1 MKKREILSIVLFV
14 LLILIII
21 MDSALILP
29 NQVLIAADLDIFFD
43 MIGIMI
49 GVYTIVT
56 GISVIVFG
64 YFTDIIERK
73 RLLVLA
79 GLLWSIVAILHIA
92 VAEFWHLFVLRI
104 IAATATG
111 VTTPLAISY
120 LTDFISSKSR
130 SKSFAFWSLC
140 TTLAS
145 LFAGVFALT
154 FNRIPF
160 ESVDIESETIR
171 GNIDFI
177 QSTFPNLLNT
187 WQLPFFLL
195 GVCALILTI
204 LNYFITI
211 EPIRASKDKY
221 LEEVLSD
228 EDIHYS
234 YKIKISD
241 LKFIFTRKSNF
252 FLIFNLF
259 DVVASGLLVAYIFPY
274 FELEL
279 GINVTNIMTVIVLL
293 LIIVPLGL
301 GIGQFGLAH
310 WGDKK
315 VQKGDLSGRVKVAT
329 ICSILTLPFLLI
341 AFSMSPNVASQTFFF
356 KSIYTDVI
364 GFWILWIIFS
374 ILLGVGLAFTFGIA
388 PNWYSSLIDVNLPE
402 NRGTMIAMG
411 SFIDTF
417 GRALGAI
424 IGGFMIAFT
433 DSFSSTIFW
442 STLIFGII
450 STCFWVPLF
459 FTCKKD
465 YIEVDNLLKERAES
479 IKSMSH
485 AK

>member
-1 MKKREILSIVLFV
+1 MKKRDILSIVLFV

-29 NQVLIAADLDIFFD
+29 NQVLIAADLDIYFD

-56 GISVIVFG
+56 GISIIVFG

-73 RLLVLA
+73 KLLVLA
-79 GLLWSIVAILHIA
+79 GLLWSIVAILHIF
-92 VAEFWHLFVLRI
+92 VAEFWHLLVLRI

-145 LFAGVFALT
+145 LFAGFFALA

-160 ESVDIESETIR
+160 ERVDIESETIR

-177 QSTFPNLLNT
+177 QSTYPNLLNT

-211 EPIRASKDKY
+211 EPNRASKDKY

-228 EDIHYS
+228 EDTHYS
-234 YKIKISD
+234 YKIKRSD

-329 ICSILTLPFLLI
+329 ICSILNLPFLLI

-356 KSIYTDVI
+356 KSVYTDVI

-388 PNWYSSLIDVNLPE
+388 PNYYSSLIDVNLPE

-465 YIEVDNLLKERAES
+465 YVEVDNLLKERAES
-479 IKSMSH
+479 IKSISQV
-485 AK
+485 K

>member
-1 MKKREILSIVLFV
+1 MKKRDILSIVLFV

-56 GISVIVFG
+56 GISIIVFG

-73 RLLVLA
+73 KLLVLA
-79 GLLWSIVAILHIA
+79 GLLWSIVAILHIF
-92 VAEFWHLFVLRI
+92 VAEFWHLLVLRI

-145 LFAGVFALT
+145 LFAGFFALA

-160 ESVDIESETIR
+160 ERVDIESETIR

-177 QSTFPNLLNT
+177 QSTYPNLLNT

-211 EPIRASKDKY
+211 EPNRASKDKY

-228 EDIHYS
+228 EDTHYS
-234 YKIKISD
+234 YKIKRSD

-329 ICSILTLPFLLI
+329 ICSILNLPFLLI

-356 KSIYTDVI
+356 KSVYTNVI

-388 PNWYSSLIDVNLPE
+388 PNYYSSLIDVNLPE

-465 YIEVDNLLKERAES
+465 YVEVDNLLKERAES
-479 IKSMSH
+479 IKSMSQV
-485 AK
+485 K

>member
-56 GISVIVFG
+56 GISVIIFG

-73 RLLVLA
+73 KLLVLA

-160 ESVDIESETIR
+160 KRVDIESETIR
-171 GNIDFI
+171 GNISFI
-177 QSTFPNLLNT
+177 KSTFPNLLNT

-195 GVCALILTI
+195 GICALILTI

-221 LEEVLSD
+221 LEEV
-228 EDIHYS
+228 
-234 YKIKISD
+234 
-241 LKFIFTRKSNF
+241 
-252 FLIFNLF
+252 
-259 DVVASGLLVAYIFPY
+259 
-274 FELEL
+274 
-279 GINVTNIMTVIVLL
+279 
-293 LIIVPLGL
+293 
-301 GIGQFGLAH
+301 
-310 WGDKK
+310 
-315 VQKGDLSGRVKVAT
+315 
-329 ICSILTLPFLLI
+329 
-341 AFSMSPNVASQTFFF
+341 
-356 KSIYTDVI
+356 
-364 GFWILWIIFS
+364 
-374 ILLGVGLAFTFGIA
+374 
-388 PNWYSSLIDVNLPE
+388 
-402 NRGTMIAMG
+402 
-411 SFIDTF
+411 
-417 GRALGAI
+417 
-424 IGGFMIAFT
+424 
-433 DSFSSTIFW
+433 
-442 STLIFGII
+442 
-450 STCFWVPLF
+450 
-459 FTCKKD
+459 
-465 YIEVDNLLKERAES
+465 
-479 IKSMSH
+479 
-485 AK
+485 

>member
-1 MKKREILSIVLFV
+1 MKKRDTLSIVLFV

-29 NQVLIAADLDIFFD
+29 NQVLIAADLEIYFD

-56 GISVIVFG
+56 GISIIVFG

-73 RLLVLA
+73 KLLVLA
-79 GLLWSIVAILHIA
+79 GLLWSIVAILHIF
-92 VAEFWHLFVLRI
+92 VADFWHLLVLRI

-145 LFAGVFALT
+145 LFAGIFALA

-160 ESVDIESETIR
+160 ERVDIESETIR
-171 GNIDFI
+171 ENILFI
-177 QSTFPNLLNT
+177 QTTFPNLLNT

-195 GVCALILTI
+195 GACALILTI

-211 EPIRASKDKY
+211 EPNRASKDKY

-228 EDIHYS
+228 EDTHYS
-234 YKIKISD
+234 YKIKKND

-279 GINVTNIMTVIVLL
+279 GINATNIITVIVLL

-329 ICSILTLPFLLI
+329 ICSILNLPFLLI

-356 KSIYTDVI
+356 KSVYTDVI

-388 PNWYSSLIDVNLPE
+388 PNYYSSLIDVNLPE

-417 GRALGAI
+417 GRAMGAI
-424 IGGFMIAFT
+424 IGGFMITFT

-465 YIEVDNLLKERAES
+465 YVEVDNLLKERAES
-479 IKSMSH
+479 IKSMS
-485 AK
+485 KVK

>member
-1 MKKREILSIVLFV
+1 M
-14 LLILIII
+14 
-21 MDSALILP
+21 
-29 NQVLIAADLDIFFD
+29 
-43 MIGIMI
+43 
-49 GVYTIVT
+49 
-56 GISVIVFG
+56 
-64 YFTDIIERK
+64 
-73 RLLVLA
+73 
-79 GLLWSIVAILHIA
+79 
-92 VAEFWHLFVLRI
+92 
-104 IAATATG
+104 
-111 VTTPLAISY
+111 
-120 LTDFISSKSR
+120 
-130 SKSFAFWSLC
+130 
-140 TTLAS
+140 
-145 LFAGVFALT
+145 
-154 FNRIPF
+154 
-160 ESVDIESETIR
+160 
-171 GNIDFI
+171 
-177 QSTFPNLLNT
+177 
-187 WQLPFFLL
+187 
-195 GVCALILTI
+195 
-204 LNYFITI
+204 
-211 EPIRASKDKY
+211 
-221 LEEVLSD
+221 SD

-293 LIIVPLGL
+293 LIIIPLGL

>member
-1 MKKREILSIVLFV
+1 MKKRDILSIILFV

-29 NQVLIAADLDIFFD
+29 NQVLIAADLDIYFD
-43 MIGIMI
+43 TIGVMI
-49 GVYTIVT
+49 GVYIIVT
-56 GISVIVFG
+56 GISVLIFG
-64 YFTDIIERK
+64 YYTDIIARK
-73 RLLVLA
+73 KLLILA

-92 VAEFWHLFVLRI
+92 VTEFWHLLTLRI

-130 SKSFAFWSLC
+130 SKSFAFWSLS

-160 ESVDIESETIR
+160 ERIDIESETIR
-171 GNIDFI
+171 ENILFI
-177 QSTFPNLLNT
+177 QSTFPNLLSS

-195 GVCALILTI
+195 GICALILTV

-211 EPIRASKDKY
+211 EPTRASKDKY
-221 LEEVLSD
+221 LEEILAD
-228 EDIHYS
+228 ENILYS
-234 YKIKISD
+234 YKFKIRD
-241 LKFIFTRKSNF
+241 LKNIFARKSNF
-252 FLIFNLF
+252 FLIFNFF
-259 DVVASGLLVAYIFPY
+259 DVIASGLLVAYIFPY

-279 GINVTNIMTVIVLL
+279 GINISNVMTVVVLLSIVL
-293 LIIVPLGL
+293 PLGL
-301 GIGQFGLAH
+301 LIGQFGLAH

-329 ICSILTLPFLLI
+329 ICSILNLPFLLI
-341 AFSMSPNVASQTFFF
+341 AFSMSPNVASQSFFF
-356 KSIYTDVI
+356 GSVQTDIVE
-364 GFWILWIIFS
+364 FWFLWIIFS
-374 ILLGVGLAFTFGIA
+374 TLLGVGLAFTFGIA
-388 PNWYSSLIDVNLPE
+388 PNYYSSLIDVNLPE
-402 NRGTMIAMG
+402 NRGTMVAVG
-411 SFIDTF
+411 AFIDTI

-424 IGGFMIAFT
+424 VGGFMITFT
-433 DSFSSTIFW
+433 DSFSLTIFW

-450 STCFWVPLF
+450 STCLWVPLF

-465 YIEVDNLLKERAES
+465 YIEVDNLLKERAEK
-479 IKSMSH
+479 IKSTSTI
-485 AK
+485 K

>member
-1 MKKREILSIVLFV
+1 MKKRDILSIVLFV

-73 RLLVLA
+73 KLLVLA

-120 LTDFISSKSR
+120 LTDFIFSKSR

-145 LFAGVFALT
+145 LFAGVFALA

-171 GNIDFI
+171 ENILSI
-177 QSTFPNLLNT
+177 RSTFPNLLNT

-293 LIIVPLGL
+293 LIIIPLGL
-301 GIGQFGLAH
+301 GL
-310 WGDKK
+310 
-315 VQKGDLSGRVKVAT
+315 
-329 ICSILTLPFLLI
+329 
-341 AFSMSPNVASQTFFF
+341 
-356 KSIYTDVI
+356 
-364 GFWILWIIFS
+364 
-374 ILLGVGLAFTFGIA
+374 
-388 PNWYSSLIDVNLPE
+388 VNL
-402 NRGTMIAMG
+402 
-411 SFIDTF
+411 
-417 GRALGAI
+417 
-424 IGGFMIAFT
+424 
-433 DSFSSTIFW
+433 
-442 STLIFGII
+442 
-450 STCFWVPLF
+450 V
-459 FTCKKD
+459 
-465 YIEVDNLLKERAES
+465 
-479 IKSMSH
+479 
-485 AK
+485 